1 MPTIWRLVV
10 AFLAAVSAVACSGGG
25 DRGLGLPADTPVVL
39 ISVDTLRSDRLPAY
53 GYDVIETPA
62 IDRLRRDGVL
72 FERAYTNVPLTLPAH
87 VSLLS
92 GVLPFA
98 HGVRDNLGYT
108 VDAGAAPLLQQVLKG
123 AGFATGAA
131 VSAYVL
137 RRATG
142 IDAGFDFYDDAVEHT
157 TGPGIQAIQRSG
169 AATLEAVLPWL
180 RSAAGGPLFLL
191 FHIFEPHSPYQ
202 APEPFASRYDSPYDA
217 EVAAA
222 DKVVGDLL
230 DELDGLGLYDR
241 ALIFFLSDHGEGL
254 GEHGED
260 EHGLFLYRS
269 TLQVPLIVK
278 LPRAARAG
286 ETITHPVQLVDIHP
300 TVTSAL
306 GLPQDGRLAGR
317 PLFEP
322 VGAGEPAP
330 PIYAE
335 TFFPRLHFGWSD
347 LAALIADRHNYIEA
361 PRPELYDLVDDPDQQ
376 HNLIEKEPARAAE
389 LRTALAAY
397 DRSLE
402 APAST
407 DPETRRRLEALG
419 YVGQASTGGGD
430 ALPDPKDGVGSLA
443 EIRRAYGLYAE
454 GAYEQAAAAF
464 TDIVG
469 QHPGIEDAW
478 EYLALAQLG
487 LGRMDDAVATYHAA
501 IEALPDS
508 SRLSMRLALLLFR
521 MGRLDEAYVQANLA
535 MSSDAAAAHVLL
547 ARIAF
552 SRGDLE
558 TAESEAREAMAV
570 DDRLPGPYLVLA
582 DVEVARGEAPA
593 AARLLAQALA
603 DGIGDDPV
611 RAKLASTHIWMADPD
626 AAAAVLVGFEDS
638 RDLDILMAFGRLANA
653 RQQWG
658 EARRW
663 FGRALEIDPGNPNA
677 LLNLGIALVAEG
689 SVAEARP
696 LLERAVTAI
705 PGSFEGWNAL
715 GVGCA
720 RQGDVGAAIAAWERA
735 RQINPDALELLF
747 NLGLVHAQAGH
758 LVEAIGFFEA
768 FAGRAEP
775 GPQRDRALAL
785 AQRLRARASQER

>member
-1 MPTIWRLVV
+1 MPTIWRSVV
-10 AFLAAVSAVACSGGG
+10 ASLAAVSVVACSGGG
-25 DRGLGLPADTPVVL
+25 DRDVGLPADTPVVL

-169 AATLEAVLPWL
+169 AATLDAVLPWL

-230 DELDGLGLYDR
+230 DELDGLGLYDP

-254 GEHGED
+254 GEHAED

-286 ETITHPVQLVDIHP
+286 ETISHPVQLVDIHP

-317 PLFEP
+317 SLFTP
-322 VGAGEPAP
+322 RAADEPAP

-335 TFFPRLHFGWSD
+335 TFFPRLHFGWSE
-347 LAALIADRHNYIEA
+347 LAALIAGRHHYIEA
-361 PRPELYDLVDDPDQQ
+361 PRPELYDLVDDPDEL

-389 LRTALAAY
+389 LGTALAAY

-402 APAST
+402 APAAT
-407 DPETRRRLEALG
+407 DAETRRKLEALG
-419 YVGQASTGGGD
+419 YVGQASVGGGD
-430 ALPDPKDGVGSLA
+430 ELPDPKDGVGSLA

-454 GAYEQAAAAF
+454 GEYEQAVAAF

-469 QHPGIEDAW
+469 RHPGIEDAW

-487 LGRMDDAVATYHAA
+487 LGRMDDAVATYRAA

-521 MGRLDEAYVQANLA
+521 IGRLDEAYVQANLA
-535 MSSDAAAAHVLL
+535 IPSDAAAARVLL

-558 TAESEAREAMAV
+558 TAESEAREAMAI

-582 DVEVARGEAPA
+582 DVEVARGDAPA
-593 AARLLAQALA
+593 AAQLLEQALA

-611 RAKLASTHIWMADPD
+611 RAKLALTHIWMADPD
-626 AAAAVLVGFEDS
+626 AAAAVLRGFEDS
-638 RDLDILMAFGRLANA
+638 RNLDILMAFGRLANA

-696 LLERAVTAI
+696 LLERVVAAI
-705 PGSFEGWNAL
+705 PGSFDGWNAL
-715 GVGCA
+715 AMACV
-720 RQGDVGAAIAAWERA
+720 RQGDLDAAIAAWERA
-735 RQINPDALELLF
+735 RQINPDAVELLF

-758 LVEAIGFFEA
+758 LVEAIGSFEA
-768 FAGRAEP
+768 FAAGAEP
-775 GPQRDRALAL
+775 GPQRERALAL